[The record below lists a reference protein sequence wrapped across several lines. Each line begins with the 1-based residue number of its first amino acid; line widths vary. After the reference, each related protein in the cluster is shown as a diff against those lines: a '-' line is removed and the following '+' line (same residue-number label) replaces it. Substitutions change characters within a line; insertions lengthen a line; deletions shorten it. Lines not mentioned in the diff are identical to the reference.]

1 MPVGSYVVGVTS
13 VIAGLFFL
21 MQPAPDAEP
30 TWWESFSQ
38 WVLHSHPAPSYSKL
52 PLFGVAPDVILRVS
66 HGITGMGFH
75 RRYHLD
81 VQLQKEDSTINLEG
95 CNVVAEWRMPRD
107 VIVDQWLL
115 HRTSPARWEFVP
127 LDGTATG
134 PLIDLEAPAYSP
146 AARPFQL
153 RASVPWREQQLGQ
166 SSLRIEIP
174 DITLR
179 YQAASAC
186 PTRRSA
192 PVYLHPPRV
201 SLQCSE
207 EGMITTKAK
216 DEGPEGWGRVREM
229 VIRVEETGE
238 RLRTLEM
245 SVPIAAPLVWINNT
259 TYSVVLLSL
268 FYLLFRLYKA

>member
-1 MPVGSYVVGVTS
+1 M
-13 VIAGLFFL
+13 IAGLFFL

-38 WVLHSHPAPSYSKL
+38 WMLHSHPAPSYSKL

-115 HRTSPARWEFVP
+115 HRISPARWEFAP
-127 LDGTATG
+127 LDGSALGAAG
-134 PLIDLEAPAYSP
+134 PLIDLEAPASSP

-153 RASVPWREQQLGQ
+153 RAVVPWREQPLAQ

-179 YQAASAC
+179 YQPASSC

-207 EGMITTKAK
+207 REATAMMMRVSQA
-216 DEGPEGWGRVREM
+216 EEERAERWGRAREM

>member
-38 WVLHSHPAPSYSKL
+38 WMLHSHPAPSYSKL

-66 HGITGMGFH
+66 HGIAGMGFH

-81 VQLQKEDSTINLEG
+81 VQLQKEDTTIDLEG

-115 HRTSPARWEFVP
+115 HRISPARWEFAP
-127 LDGTATG
+127 LDGATG

-153 RASVPWREQQLGQ
+153 RAVVPWREQP
-166 SSLRIEIP
+166 SLRIEIP

-179 YQAASAC
+179 YQSASAC

-207 EGMITTKAK
+207 EGTIVAKA
-216 DEGPEGWGRVREM
+216 EGVSAEQRGRAREM